1 MFEKSLTSWKSQYLS
16 LGGILVLINSVLD
29 AICTYMMSLFP
40 APTSVQG

>member
-16 LGGILVLINSVLD
+16 LGGIFVLINRLLD
-29 AICTYMMSLFP
+29 AVCICMMSLFP